1 MKMLLGDKRSCLLYQ
16 NVGDR
21 EKRFIMSTPE
31 LLTGCE
37 RAYQLEVL
45 VKGLLKKS
53 SKTFKKTKH
62 NEANTIILCS

>member
-1 MKMLLGDKRSCLLYQ
+1 MHLLHTKTRSTGMKMLLRDKRSCLLNQ

-21 EKRFIMSTPE
+21 EKGIIMSTPE

-53 SKTFKKTKH
+53 FKT
-62 NEANTIILCS
+62 